1 MRKKVHL
8 IEGKQLSHQLGVG
21 GGGGEIS
28 KSECEG
34 EKWMLERGQKL
45 STGTRPRITHRQTPC
60 GGTSLLKYDKVDC
73 ENLWGQ

>member
-1 MRKKVHL
+1 MKKKVHL

-21 GGGGEIS
+21 GGQGQRS

-45 STGTRPRITHRQTPC
+45 STGTRPRITQQTN
-60 GGTSLLKYDKVDC
+60 T
-73 ENLWGQ
+73 LWRNISSQI